1 MIGGPGSSASGT
13 VAGALAAV
21 PGVAVL
27 LAAALLASGN
37 PARATP
43 PTGAVTGTVESA
55 NLRFLGTD
63 LHLLVAGDRPA
74 PTVLLLHGGRFSA
87 ETWRQLGTLG
97 RLAAAGYR
105 AVALDLPGHGE
116 SGPSESPRA
125 DFLTSLLPLL
135 ADSPVAVVSPSMS
148 GSYSLPLLARRPSQV
163 AAFVALAPVGIE
175 EHRAQ
180 LQGNGVPAL
189 LIWGEEDRV
198 IPLAEADL
206 LAQALPHSRKVVLP
220 GAGHACY
227 LDRPDDFHRE
237 LVAFLDSVF
246 FPDR

>member
-1 MIGGPGSSASGT
+1 MIGRMGSAMAGT
-13 VAGALAAV
+13 VAGAL
-21 PGVAVL
+21 VAVL
-27 LAAALLASGN
+27 LATGTPALAA
-37 PARATP
+37 
-43 PTGAVTGTVESA
+43 PTGTVTGTVESA
-55 NLRFLGTD
+55 DLRFLGAD

-74 PTVLLLHGGRFSA
+74 PTVLLLHGARFSA
-87 ETWRQLGTLG
+87 ETWRQLGTLE

-116 SGPSESPRA
+116 SEPSQIPPA
-125 DFLTSLLPLL
+125 DFLVAVLPLL
-135 ADSPVAVVSPSMS
+135 AGQPVVVVSPSMS
-148 GSYSLPLLARRPSQV
+148 GAYSLPLLARRPAQV

-180 LQGNGVPAL
+180 IQGNGVPAL
-189 LIWGEEDRV
+189 LLWGEEDRV
-198 IPLAEADL
+198 IPLAQADL

-237 LVAFLDSVF
+237 LVAFLDGVF